1 MEKKLSYTV
10 DELIDLHVLQQFQD
24 SFAKALGMASLSVDN
39 VKGPITEPSNFTD
52 FCMKYTRGSS
62 EGSKRCTACD
72 IEGGKKSGNTGKPAV
87 YSCHAGLVDFAAPI
101 VVDGVQIGAI
111 LGGQVLDAPP
121 DEDKFRRIAREIGVN
136 EDEYIAALRKITV
149 VPREKIN
156 AAADMLYVFANSI
169 SKMGHHNRLLVHE
182 TENFQDISENMFEN
196 IRSVT
201 DVVNNFSVQIES
213 LIKTSDELLESS
225 TISKNKVKETDSIL
239 KFIRDVA
246 TQTNLLGLNAA
257 IEATRAGEFGRGFNV
272 VADEVRKLA
281 VMSVDSAK
289 KIESILD
296 SIVVSMN
303 SVESQAAKSYKI
315 IGEHQAA
322 MGEINEKLT
331 LLNDISDKLKVEIN
345 NLKANLY

>member
-24 SFAKALGMASLSVDN
+24 SFAKALGMASVSVDN
-39 VKGPITEPSNFTD
+39 VKGTITEPSNFTD
-52 FCMKYTRGSS
+52 FCMKYTRGST
-62 EGSKRCTACD
+62 EGNKRCIACD
-72 IEGGKKSGNTGKPAV
+72 IDGGKKSGNTGKPAV

-121 DEDKFRRIAREIGVN
+121 DEDKFRRIAREIGVD

-182 TENFQDISENMFEN
+182 TENFQVISENMFDN

-201 DVVNNFSVQIES
+201 DVVNNFSVQIEA
-213 LIKTSDELLESS
+213 LIKASDELLESS

-322 MGEINEKLT
+322 MSEINEKLS

>member
-10 DELIDLHVLQQFQD
+10 DELIDLNVLQQFQD
-24 SFAKALGMASLSVDN
+24 SFAKALGMASVSVDN
-39 VKGPITEPSNFTD
+39 VKGTITEPSNFTD
-52 FCMKYTRGSS
+52 FCMKYTRGST
-62 EGSKRCTACD
+62 EGNKRCVACD

-101 VVDGVQIGAI
+101 MVDGQQIGAI

-121 DEDKFRRIAREIGVN
+121 DEDKFRRIAREIGVD
-136 EDEYIAALRKITV
+136 EDEYIAALRKITI

-169 SKMGHHNRLLVHE
+169 SKMGHHNRLLVDE
-182 TENFQDISENMFEN
+182 TEKFQVISEDMFEN

-201 DVVNNFSVQIES
+201 DVVNNFSTQIES
-213 LIKTSDELLESS
+213 LIKASDELLESS

-289 KIESILD
+289 KIETILD
-296 SIVVSMN
+296 SIVLSMN
-303 SVESQAAKSYKI
+303 SVESQASKSFKI
-315 IGEHQAA
+315 ISEHQAA
-322 MGEINEKLT
+322 MGEINEKLSM
-331 LLNDISDKLKVEIN
+331 LNHISDKLKVEIK
-345 NLKANLY
+345 NLQDNLY

>member
-24 SFAKALGMASLSVDN
+24 SFAKALGMASVSVDN
-39 VKGPITEPSNFTD
+39 VKGTITEPSNFTD
-52 FCMKYTRGSS
+52 FCMKYTRGST
-62 EGSKRCTACD
+62 EGNKRCIACD
-72 IEGGKKSGNTGKPAV
+72 IDGGKKSGNTGKPAV

-101 VVDGVQIGAI
+101 IVDGQQIGAI

-121 DEDKFRRIAREIGVN
+121 DEDKFRRIAREIGVD

-196 IRSVT
+196 IGIVT
-201 DVVNNFSVQIES
+201 DVVNNFSVQIEQ
-213 LIKTSDELLESS
+213 LIKASDELLESS

-322 MGEINEKLT
+322 MGEINEKLA
-331 LLNDISDKLKVEIN
+331 LLNQISDKLKVEIN
-345 NLKANLY
+345 NLRANLY